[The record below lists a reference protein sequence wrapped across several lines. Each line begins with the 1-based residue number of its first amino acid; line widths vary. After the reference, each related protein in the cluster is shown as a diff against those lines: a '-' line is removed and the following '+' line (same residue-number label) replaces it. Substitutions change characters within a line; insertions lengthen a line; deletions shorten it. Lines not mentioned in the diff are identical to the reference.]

1 MEKLKILLLTNKDEI
16 DITNSSDIVES
27 EVSTKEVEI
36 GGNETLETLQE
47 IRDYQQVQTSYIVFF
62 VVIVLGGF
70 VVNKLMKFLQSFFY

>member
-36 GGNETLETLQE
+36 SGNDTLETLHE
-47 IRDYQQVQTSYIVFF
+47 IRDLQEVQTSYIVFF
-62 VVIVLGGF
+62 VVIVLGGY
-70 VVNKLMKFLQSFFY
+70 VVNRLMKFLQSFFY

>member
-1 MEKLKILLLTNKDEI
+1 MEKLKILLLINKDEI

-36 GGNETLETLQE
+36 SGNETLETLQE
-47 IRDYQQVQTSYIVFF
+47 IRDFQEVQTSYIVFF

-70 VVNKLMKFLQSFFY
+70 VVNRLMKFLQSFFY